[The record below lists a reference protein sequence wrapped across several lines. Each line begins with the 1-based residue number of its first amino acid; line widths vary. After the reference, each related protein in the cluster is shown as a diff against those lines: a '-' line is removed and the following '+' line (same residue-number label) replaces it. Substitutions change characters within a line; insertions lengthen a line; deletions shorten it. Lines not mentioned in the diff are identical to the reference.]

1 MQFLHSHAAQTYR
14 SYSRFLQN
22 KKKLYSIPIIANDEN
37 NGGKKI
43 SIRGSESKLLV
54 LSLYKSSL
62 SIAGPLNLMNKNLH
76 VRQSR

>member
-1 MQFLHSHAAQTYR
+1 MQFLHSYAAQTYR
-14 SYSRFLQN
+14 SYSRSLQN
-22 KKKLYSIPIIANDEN
+22 TKLYSTPSIANDEN

-62 SIAGPLNLMNKNLH
+62 SISWSPKLNE
-76 VRQSR
+76 